1 MPNSKKQRSR
11 MQENHSISEHPMDT
25 FNTLTAESFRLFGLV
40 V

>member
-1 MPNSKKQRSR
+1 MPNSKNQSIQ
-11 MQENHSISEHPMDT
+11 MQENHSVFEDPMNT